1 MSGGETRG
9 QYMNAISVIL
19 LVIIFCII
27 QISLLKRVNRK
38 WMKYLPTAIGGIGVV
53 VGIAIYY
60 ISYIPFLLELQSQSV
75 LSENQYLGLIVC
87 ILFMPCLVGALLGI
101 VMKKFLG
108 KKQFLYFLPFIII
121 IVAYMGAVIMGLGMI
136 SVKEVMWIALFLI
149 SGFLLS
155 KEKVWGCL
163 FGMIPGIVFVWMS
176 TKDTGQVINIELPL
190 GIAIIGFFVGC
201 GIGIY
206 RKNHLKK

>member
-1 MSGGETRG
+1 MS
-9 QYMNAISVIL
+9 AISVIL

-27 QISLLKRVNRK
+27 QISLLKKGNRK
-38 WMKYLPTAIGGIGVV
+38 WLKYLPAAIGGVGVV
-53 VGIAIYY
+53 VGIVIYY
-60 ISYIPFLLELQSQSV
+60 ISYVPFLLELQSQSV
-75 LSENQYLGLIVC
+75 LSENQYLGLTVC

-101 VMKKFLG
+101 VMKKFLS
-108 KKQFLYFLPFIII
+108 KKQFVYFLPFIII
-121 IVAYMGAVIMGLGMI
+121 IIAYMGAVIMGLGMI
-136 SVKEVMWIALFLI
+136 SMKEVMWIALFLI

-176 TKDTGQVINIELPL
+176 TKDTGQVIDIELPL
-190 GIAIIGFFVGC
+190 GMIIIGFYVGC

-206 RKNHLKK
+206 RKSFLKK

>member
-1 MSGGETRG
+1 MS
-9 QYMNAISVIL
+9 AISVIL
-19 LVIIFCII
+19 LAIIFCII
-27 QISLLKRVNRK
+27 QISLLKKGNRK

-60 ISYIPFLLELQSQSV
+60 ISYIPFLLEMQSQSV
-75 LSENQYLGLIVC
+75 LSENQYLGLTVC

-108 KKQFLYFLPFIII
+108 KKQFLYFLPFIIF
-121 IVAYMGAVIMGLGMI
+121 IVVYMGAVIMGLGMI

-206 RKNHLKK
+206 RKSCLKK

>member
-1 MSGGETRG
+1 MKKG
-9 QYMNAISVIL
+9 
-19 LVIIFCII
+19 
-27 QISLLKRVNRK
+27 NRK

-75 LSENQYLGLIVC
+75 LSENQYLGLTVC

-108 KKQFLYFLPFIII
+108 KKKFLYFLPLIIFIVVYI
-121 IVAYMGAVIMGLGMI
+121 AAVFMGLGMI
-136 SVKEVMWIALFLI
+136 SVKEVIWITLFLI

-155 KEKVWGCL
+155 KEKVRGCL
-163 FGMIPGIVFVWMS
+163 FGMIPGIVFVR
-176 TKDTGQVINIELPL
+176 NL
-190 GIAIIGFFVGC
+190 
-201 GIGIY
+201 
-206 RKNHLKK
+206 

>member
-1 MSGGETRG
+1 MS
-9 QYMNAISVIL
+9 AISVIL
-19 LVIIFCII
+19 LAIIFCII
-27 QISLLKRVNRK
+27 QISLLKKGNRK

-75 LSENQYLGLIVC
+75 LSENQYLGLTVC

-108 KKQFLYFLPFIII
+108 KKQF
-121 IVAYMGAVIMGLGMI
+121 
-136 SVKEVMWIALFLI
+136 
-149 SGFLLS
+149 
-155 KEKVWGCL
+155 
-163 FGMIPGIVFVWMS
+163 
-176 TKDTGQVINIELPL
+176 INIELPL
-190 GIAIIGFFVGC
+190 GISIIGFFVGC

-206 RKNHLKK
+206 RKSCLKK

>member
-1 MSGGETRG
+1 MS
-9 QYMNAISVIL
+9 AISVIL
-19 LVIIFCII
+19 LAIIFCII
-27 QISLLKRVNRK
+27 QISLLKKVNRK

-75 LSENQYLGLIVC
+75 LSENQYLGLTVC

-101 VMKKFLG
+101 IMKKFFG
-108 KKQFLYFLPFIII
+108 KKQFLYFLPFIIF
-121 IVAYMGAVIMGLGMI
+121 IVVYIAAVFMGLGMI
-136 SVKEVMWIALFLI
+136 SVKEVIWIALFLI

-176 TKDTGQVINIELPL
+176 TNDTGQVINIELPL

-206 RKNHLKK
+206 RKSLFPK

>member
-1 MSGGETRG
+1 
-9 QYMNAISVIL
+9 MNAISVIL

-75 LSENQYLGLIVC
+75 LSENQYLGLTVC

-101 VMKKFLG
+101 IMKKFFG
-108 KKQFLYFLPFIII
+108 KKQFLYFLPFIIS
-121 IVAYMGAVIMGLGMI
+121 IVVYIAAVLMGLGMI
-136 SVKEVMWIALFLI
+136 SVKEVIWIALFLI

-176 TKDTGQVINIELPL
+176 TNDTGQVINIELPL

-206 RKNHLKK
+206 RKSLFPK

>member
-1 MSGGETRG
+1 MS
-9 QYMNAISVIL
+9 AISVIL
-19 LVIIFCII
+19 LAIIFCII
-27 QISLLKRVNRK
+27 QVSLLKKGNRK
-38 WMKYLPTAIGGIGVV
+38 WMKYLPVGIGGVGVV
-53 VGIAIYY
+53 VGIVIYY
-60 ISYIPFLLELQSQSV
+60 ISYVPFLLELQSQSV
-75 LSENQYLGLIVC
+75 LSENQYLGLTVC

-108 KKQFLYFLPFIII
+108 KKQFVYFLPFIII
-121 IVAYMGAVIMGLGMI
+121 IIAYMGAVIMGLGMI
-136 SVKEVMWIALFLI
+136 SVKEVMWIALFFI

-176 TKDTGQVINIELPL
+176 TKDTGQVIDIELPL
-190 GIAIIGFFVGC
+190 GMIIIGFYVGC

-206 RKNHLKK
+206 RKSCLKK

>member
-1 MSGGETRG
+1 MS
-9 QYMNAISVIL
+9 AISVIL
-19 LVIIFCII
+19 LSIIFCII
-27 QISLLKRVNRK
+27 QISLLKKVNRK

-60 ISYIPFLLELQSQSV
+60 ISYRPFLLELQSQSV
-75 LSENQYLGLIVC
+75 LSENQYLGLTVC

-101 VMKKFLG
+101 IMKKFFG
-108 KKQFLYFLPFIII
+108 KKQFLYFLPFIIS
-121 IVAYMGAVIMGLGMI
+121 IVVYIAAVLMGLGMI
-136 SVKEVMWIALFLI
+136 SVKEVIWIALFLI

-176 TKDTGQVINIELPL
+176 TNDTGQVINIELPL

-206 RKNHLKK
+206 RKSLFPK

>member
-1 MSGGETRG
+1 MS
-9 QYMNAISVIL
+9 AISVIL
-19 LVIIFCII
+19 LAIIFCII
-27 QISLLKRVNRK
+27 QISLLKKGNRK
-38 WMKYLPTAIGGIGVV
+38 WLKYLPVAIGGVGVV
-53 VGIAIYY
+53 VGTVIYY
-60 ISYIPFLLELQSQSV
+60 ISYVPFLFELQSQSV
-75 LSENQYLGLIVC
+75 LSENQYLGLTVC

-101 VMKKFLG
+101 VMKNFLG
-108 KKQFLYFLPFIII
+108 KKKFLYFLPFIII

-136 SVKEVMWIALFLI
+136 SVKEVIWIALFLI

-176 TKDTGQVINIELPL
+176 TNDTGQVINIELPL

-206 RKNHLKK
+206 RKSCLKK

>member
-1 MSGGETRG
+1 MS
-9 QYMNAISVIL
+9 AISVIL
-19 LVIIFCII
+19 LAIIFCVI
-27 QISLLKRVNRK
+27 QISFLKKGNREWK
-38 WMKYLPTAIGGIGVV
+38 KYLPAGIGGIGVV
-53 VGIAIYY
+53 VGIVIYY
-60 ISYIPFLLELQSQSV
+60 ISYVPFLLELQSQSV
-75 LSENQYLGLIVC
+75 LSENQYLGLTVC

-108 KKQFLYFLPFIII
+108 KKQFVYFLPFIII
-121 IVAYMGAVIMGLGMI
+121 ILAYIGAVIMGLGMI

-176 TKDTGQVINIELPL
+176 TNDTGQVINIELPL

-201 GIGIY
+201 GIGLY
-206 RKNHLKK
+206 RKSLFPK

>member
-1 MSGGETRG
+1 MS
-9 QYMNAISVIL
+9 AISVIL
-19 LVIIFCII
+19 LAIIFCIM
-27 QISLLKRVNRK
+27 QISLLKKGNRK

-60 ISYIPFLLELQSQSV
+60 ISYIPFLLEWQSQSV
-75 LSENQYLGLIVC
+75 LSENQYLGLTVC

-101 VMKKFLG
+101 VMKKFFG
-108 KKQFLYFLPFIII
+108 KKQFLYFLPFIIS
-121 IVAYMGAVIMGLGMI
+121 IVVYIAAVIMGLGMI
-136 SVKEVMWIALFLI
+136 SVKEVIWIALFLI

-206 RKNHLKK
+206 RKNRLKK

>member
-1 MSGGETRG
+1 
-9 QYMNAISVIL
+9 MNAISVIL

-75 LSENQYLGLIVC
+75 LSENQYLGLTVC

-101 VMKKFLG
+101 IMKKFLG
-108 KKQFLYFLPFIII
+108 KKQFVYFLPFIIF
-121 IVAYMGAVIMGLGMI
+121 IVVYIAAVIMGLGMI
-136 SVKEVMWIALFLI
+136 SVKEVIWIALFLI

-176 TKDTGQVINIELPL
+176 TNDTGQVINIELPL

-206 RKNHLKK
+206 RKSLSPK

>member
-1 MSGGETRG
+1 MS
-9 QYMNAISVIL
+9 AISVIL
-19 LVIIFCII
+19 LAIIFCII
-27 QISLLKRVNRK
+27 QISLLKKVNRK

-60 ISYIPFLLELQSQSV
+60 ISYIQFLLELQSQSV

-101 VMKKFLG
+101 VMKKFLS
-108 KKQFLYFLPFIII
+108 KKQFVYFLPFIIF
-121 IVAYMGAVIMGLGMI
+121 IVVYIAAVIMGLGMI
-136 SVKEVMWIALFLI
+136 SVKEVIWIALFLI

-176 TKDTGQVINIELPL
+176 TNDTGQVINIELPL